1 MSYGN
6 YGIPG
11 VPLLPPGGPGI
22 NAVPMELP
30 KDVVRV
36 GEQSLWSTAQLA
48 AGALANTTTRLFT
61 TPIGQVGQGFAAALT
76 LSETNLKEGSRIPA
90 GLAYDCFGCAFIWYP
105 NAANFMNTL
114 DAQNIYNHG
123 VLSWDFLQTVID
135 VAPVALVGAGGGIYG
150 LSVDQAGA
158 ATQATVN
165 NGAGGLWVYRRHP
178 VSLPANSTFNM
189 LLRFGA
195 GAQPLNAITNVKVAL
210 IGAYRQA
217 VEIA

>member
-1 MSYGN
+1 MS

-22 NAVPMELP
+22 SSVPMELP

-36 GEQSLWSTAQLA
+36 GEQSLWSSAQLA
-48 AGALANTTTRLFT
+48 AGAIANTTTRLFT
-61 TPIGQVGQGFAAALT
+61 TPIGQVGQGFAVALT

-90 GLAYDCFGCAFIWYP
+90 GLAYDTFGCAFIWYP
-105 NAANFMNTL
+105 VGANLMNVL

-123 VLSWDFLQTVID
+123 ILSWDFLQTVID
-135 VAPVALVGAGGGIYG
+135 VAPVSLVGAGGGIYG
-150 LSVDQAGA
+150 LSVDTGGV
-158 ATQATVN
+158 ATQATIN

-189 LLRFGA
+189 LLRFGT
-195 GAQPLNAITNVKVAL
+195 GAQNLNNATNVKVAL

>member
-1 MSYGN
+1 MS

-22 NAVPMELP
+22 SSVPMELP

-36 GEQSLWSTAQLA
+36 GEQSLWSAAQLA
-48 AGALANTTTRLFT
+48 AAALANTTTRLFT
-61 TPIGQVGQGFAAALT
+61 TPIGQVGQGFAIAMT

-90 GLAYDCFGCAFIWYP
+90 GLAYDTFGVAFIWQP
-105 NAANFMNTL
+105 TGANFMNNA
-114 DAQNIYNHG
+114 DAQNLYNHG

-135 VAPVALVGAGGGIYG
+135 VAPVALVGAGGGVYG
-150 LSVDQAGA
+150 LSADQAGA
-158 ATQATVN
+158 ATQTFVN

-195 GAQPLNAITNVKVAL
+195 GTQILNAATVVKVAL